1 MYNDFYCSGEV
12 GVVQISFTN
21 CNDDQFT
28 CDSGLCVDI
37 SDRYISGY
45 NAPIQ
50 YRQILFASKD
60 MVLNNITPYSF
71 DDRGEYSYMFR
82 CNSDPGCHDLSDEFD
97 CQIINPGKSYQSFIA
112 PPPNNL
118 TGLMEKK
125 VEIDISADIVAI
137 LDIDEIA
144 SIFQVQ
150 FFLHFSWYDPRLIFF
165 NLKED
170 SGLNALSPEEKQQI
184 WVPALVFSNT
194 ENRLST
200 LVDEDSTVTIE
211 RRGTY
216 TVPDITELENRHFF
230 SGSGNQITLTRF
242 YNIRFLCYYNMNW
255 YPFDLQ
261 TCSLILQMKVCRL

>member
-1 MYNDFYCSGEV
+1 MI
-12 GVVQISFTN
+12 GVN
-21 CNDDQFT
+21 
-28 CDSGLCVDI
+28 
-37 SDRYISGY
+37 
-45 NAPIQ
+45 
-50 YRQILFASKD
+50 IL
-60 MVLNNITPYSF
+60 
-71 DDRGEYSYMFR
+71 MFR

-216 TVPDITELENRHFF
+216 TVPDITELENRHFY